1 MVNDDDDHDEEEK
14 KEEETNQRESERERQ
29 SGERAI
35 DDGSTWAV
43 VVFASDEA
51 DDFAWKSAWKSDK
64 EIRRCES

>member
-35 DDGSTWAV
+35 DGSTWAV